1 MTVRNLEQILSQQ
14 KKLPTSF
21 CNPVLHQLLLDFFC
35 QLDLVIVVVVIV
47 VNNVVVVTNNIVV
60 IINNNFVVVVI
71 KKGSFDEG
79 KILAREQKLDQH

>member
-1 MTVRNLEQILSQQ
+1 M
-14 KKLPTSF
+14 PTTF

-35 QLDLVIVVVVIV
+35 QLDLVIVVVVVIV

-60 IINNNFVVVVI
+60 IINNNVVVVVI